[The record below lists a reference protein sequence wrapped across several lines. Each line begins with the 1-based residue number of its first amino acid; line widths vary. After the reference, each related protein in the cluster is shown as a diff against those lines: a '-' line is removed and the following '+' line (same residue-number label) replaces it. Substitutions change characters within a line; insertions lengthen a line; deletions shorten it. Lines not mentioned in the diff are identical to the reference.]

1 MELSFYGAAKE
12 VTGSCYHLE
21 SEGMRVLIDCGMQ
34 QGKDQRDNRHLP
46 FNPGEIDAVIVSH
59 AHIDHSA
66 RLPLLVKLGFSGP
79 IYATGATCNLLD
91 IMLKD
96 SAHIQKMDAEWEN
109 RKGERAGKPL
119 AEPLYT
125 MEDVEDTLKLLVP
138 CHYNKKFK
146 VKDDDHIEFMLS
158 DAGHLLGSSSIQ
170 VWINEKGITKKIVFS
185 GDIGNLDQ
193 PIIKDPQ
200 YIAKSD
206 IVVME
211 GLYGDRDHEHKGD
224 YLLDLAAIVDK
235 TLGRGGNVVIPSF
248 AVGRTQEL
256 LYFFREMKEQGLI
269 KSKPDFKVFVDSPL
283 AGKATKI
290 YDGDLKGYADELTQK
305 VLKKGNSPT
314 GFEGLT
320 ITESVDESKA
330 INFDREPKVI
340 ISSSGMCEAGR
351 IRHHLKHNL
360 WCHEC
365 SIIFVG
371 FQAVGTLGRI
381 ILDGAKKI
389 KLFGEEIAVKAEI
402 INFRGLS
409 AHADRSGLLKWI
421 GSFESKPEQLFIVHA
436 EAKVAE
442 SFSEDLNQMGY
453 NAIAPNYMS
462 KYNLLTGE
470 TIYEGQ
476 APEEIREGR
485 IELKKES
492 DIYSVLVTAGEGLL
506 DIIKRSEKKSE
517 KDLKKFTEQVKTLI
531 KRWR

>member
-12 VTGSCYHLE
+12 VTGSCYHLQ
-21 SEGMRVLIDCGMQ
+21 SDGIRFLIDCGMQ
-34 QGKDQRDNRHLP
+34 QGKDKRDNDHLP
-46 FNPGEIDAVIVSH
+46 FNPQEIDAVLVTH

-79 IYATGATCNLLD
+79 IYATTATCNLLD

-109 RKGERAGKPL
+109 RKGKRAGKDL
-119 AEPLYT
+119 AEPMYT
-125 MEDVEDTLKLLVP
+125 LEDVENTLKMLVP
-138 CHYNKKFK
+138 CNYNKKFK
-146 VKDDDHIEFMLS
+146 VKDDGHIEFMLT
-158 DAGHLLGSSSIQ
+158 DAGHLLGSSSVH
-170 VWINEKGITKKIVFS
+170 VWVHENGETRKLVFS

-200 YIAKSD
+200 YIDKSD

-283 AGKATKI
+283 AGAATRI
-290 YDGDLKGYADELTQK
+290 YEGDLTEYADELTQR
-305 VLKKGNSPT
+305 VLSKGGSATSFP
-314 GFEGLT
+314 GLT

-360 WCHEC
+360 WCPQC
-365 SIIFVG
+365 TIIFVG
-371 FQAVGTLGRI
+371 FQANGTLGRI
-381 ILDGAKKI
+381 ILEGAKKI
-389 KLFGEEIAVKAEI
+389 KLFGEEIAVKSEI
-402 INFRGLS
+402 VNFRGLS

-421 GSFESKPEQLFIVHA
+421 GSFDPKPGKVFIVHA
-436 EAKVAE
+436 EAQVAE
-442 SFSEDLNQMGY
+442 KFSDDLNGMGF
-453 NAIAPNYMS
+453 NTLAPNYMA

-470 TIYEGQ
+470 TIYEGE

-492 DIYSVLVTAGEGLL
+492 DVYSVLVTAGEGLL
-506 DIIKRSEKKSE
+506 DIIKRSGKKSD
-517 KDLKKFTEQVKTLI
+517 KDLRKFTEQVKSLI
-531 KRWR
+531 KRWK